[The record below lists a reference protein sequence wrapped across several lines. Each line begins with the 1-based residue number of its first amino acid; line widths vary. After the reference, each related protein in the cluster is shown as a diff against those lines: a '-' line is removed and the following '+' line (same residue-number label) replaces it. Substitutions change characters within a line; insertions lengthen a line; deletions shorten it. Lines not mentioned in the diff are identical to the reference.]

1 MYGNFCDLGEKEI
14 TKNVCLTLRVL
25 EMGQRRDGLAPCGA
39 RGPMEPWNKNEGSS
53 RNTGKGRG
61 VELTGFQL
69 VDPEW
74 WQLGKRRQAR
84 SFDRGSDA
92 RALSGGGGSHLRGC
106 GIRV

>member
-1 MYGNFCDLGEKEI
+1 M
-14 TKNVCLTLRVL
+14 RVL
-25 EMGQRRDGLAPCGA
+25 GMGQRRDGLAPCGA
-39 RGPMEPWNKNEGSS
+39 RGPMESWNKNEGSS

-61 VELTGFQL
+61 VELSGFQL

-92 RALSGGGGSHLRGC
+92 RALSGGGGFPKKKKKKK
-106 GIRV
+106 